1 MPDIKT
7 AMANILNEWAADD
20 TPFVPKV
27 IPPTQPEPATMN
39 NQTTSASDTSVS
51 EQTFNY
57 ILNNPYVTIQKAVE
71 ALTARGCNPNSTGSL
86 IYQMI
91 RCGMVSRDKDDKL
104 TALHKR
110 YSPVQTRVNALRH
123 ARKVKKVRQPSGPRR
138 RELGKATESAP
149 VVLDLRQDKA
159 EGIAALNAPVA
170 QPTPA
175 AVTATPLM
183 TAEQV
188 LKTLSVKEAHALYRE
203 LQTMFG

>member
-7 AMANILNEWAADD
+7 AMANILNDWAADD

-39 NQTTSASDTSVS
+39 TPTAPTLHNASTSVS
-51 EQTFNY
+51 EQTFNFVRD
-57 ILNNPYVTIQKAVE
+57 NPYISIHAAIK
-71 ALTARGCNPNSTGSL
+71 ALTDMGLNENSTGSL

-91 RCGMVSRDKDDKL
+91 RCGMLSRDKDDRL
-104 TALHKR
+104 TALQKK
-110 YSPVQTRVNALRH
+110 YTPVQTKRNATKLRKNS
-123 ARKVKKVRQPSGPRR
+123 RTLRTPRTPR
-138 RELGKATESAP
+138 TEP

-159 EGIAALNAPVA
+159 EGIAALSAPVA

-175 AVTATPLM
+175 TVTATPLM